1 MAETVMMPKLG
12 FDMAEGTLVRW
23 VKKEGDSVNKGD
35 VLAEIETDKAT
46 VEVESSFSGVVA
58 RHLVAEGA
66 SVPVGDPIAIVGQ
79 PGEKVED
86 SAPAATKEAGQP
98 AEAAQLTTE
107 QKAPRADEKQQTAT
121 GSVPAAEIAPAEV
134 QTVQGAPTSTPQQY
148 EAAAQA
154 APSGATVT
162 APAEGQ
168 QLAEGEVKAS
178 PLARRVAQ
186 DNGLDLRAVTGS
198 GPGGRIVRKDVEAA
212 LQAPRQAAPAAAPAA
227 ASQVAP
233 AATAPAAPRAAK
245 SPAMPIPM
253 PAFGQVQVPEDTRT
267 QPDKLRTIIG
277 KRMQESKQAVP
288 HFYITSEY
296 RMDDLMAL
304 RKQVNGML
312 PDDQKLSVNDFIVKA
327 VALALRAFPNINA
340 SLDGNE
346 IVRHGHVNV
355 GVAVAL
361 DNGLMTVVCND
372 ADQKPLR
379 LIAEEVRQLV
389 ARARSGKVR
398 PDDIQGST
406 FSISNL
412 GMYQVEE
419 FIAIINPPEAAILAV
434 GSAQE
439 VPVVENGE
447 IKVGWRMKATISA
460 DHRLTDGAEAARFMQ
475 ALRGYIE
482 SPMSLL
488 L

>member
-35 VLAEIETDKAT
+35 ILAEIETDKAT
-46 VEVESSFSGVVA
+46 VEVESYFSGVVA
-58 RHLVAEGA
+58 RHLVSEGD
-66 SVPVGDPIAIVGQ
+66 SVPVGDPIAIIGE
-79 PGEKVED
+79 PGEKIED
-86 SAPAATKEAGQP
+86 TAAPAKQEETQPKAG
-98 AEAAQLTTE
+98 ADLTTD
-107 QKAPRADEKQQTAT
+107 QKAPRVDEKQDTTA
-121 GSVPAAEIAPAEV
+121 GSVPAADIAPAEV
-134 QTVQGAPTSTPQQY
+134 QAVKGAPVSTPQQY
-148 EAAAQA
+148 EQAAQQ

-162 APAEGQ
+162 GQGGEGPQ
-168 QLAEGEVKAS
+168 GMVKAS
-178 PLARRVAQ
+178 PLARRIAEEN
-186 DNGLDLRAVTGS
+186 DLDLRGVQGS

-212 LQAPRQAAPAAAPAA
+212 LKAPRPAAPQVAPAPAPAAPAA
-227 ASQVAP
+227 
-233 AATAPAAPRAAK
+233 PAAPPAPQPAK
-245 SPAMPIPM
+245 EPAMAIPM
-253 PAFGQVQVPEDTRT
+253 PAFGQVQAPQDERV
-267 QPDKLRTIIG
+267 QADKLRTIIG
-277 KRMQESKQAVP
+277 KRMVDSKQNVP

-296 RMDDLMAL
+296 NLNDLMAL
-304 RKQVNGML
+304 RKQVNAML

-327 VALALRAFPNINA
+327 VALALRAFPNVNA
-340 SLDGNE
+340 SLDGDT
-346 IVRHGHVNV
+346 IVRHGRVNV
-355 GVAVAL
+355 GIAVAL
-361 DNGLMTVVCND
+361 DNGLMTVVVKD
-372 ADQKPLR
+372 ADQKPMR
-379 LIAEEVRQLV
+379 LIGQEVRQMA

-398 PDDIQGST
+398 PDDIEGST

-460 DHRLTDGAEAARFMQ
+460 DHRLTDGAEAAKFMQ
-475 ALRGYIE
+475 ALRNYLE
-482 SPMSLL
+482 NPMSLL

>member
-46 VEVESSFSGVVA
+46 VEVESSF
-58 RHLVAEGA
+58 EGTVLRQIVGEG
-66 SVPVGDPIAIVGQ
+66 SIVPVGDPIAVIGQ

-86 SAPAATKEAGQP
+86 APAGQP
-98 AEAAQLTTE
+98 AAEAPAKET
-107 QKAPRADEKQQTAT
+107 PRVDETKQAVA

-134 QTVQGAPTSTPQQY
+134 QTARGAPVSAPAQY
-148 EAAAQA
+148 EAAQQG
-154 APSGATVT
+154 PSGATIT
-162 APAEGQ
+162 GAEGGQ
-168 QLAEGEVKAS
+168 EAPVGEVKAS
-178 PLARRVAQ
+178 PLARRMAAENNLNLSRIQ
-186 DNGLDLRAVTGS
+186 GS

-212 LQAPRQAAPAAAPAA
+212 LKAPPQQAPAAQAAPAPQAPA
-227 ASQVAP
+227 P
-233 AATAPAAPRAAK
+233 APAAPQKAAE
-245 SPAMPIPM
+245 PGMVIPM
-253 PAFGQVQVPEDTRT
+253 PAFGQAQAPQDERV

-277 KRMQESKQAVP
+277 KRMVDSKQNVP
-288 HFYITSEY
+288 HFYVTSDY
-296 RMDDLMAL
+296 RMDALMAL
-304 RKQVNGML
+304 RKQINAML
-312 PDDQKLSVNDFIVKA
+312 PEDQKISVNDFIVKA
-327 VALALRAFPNINA
+327 VALALRAFPNINT
-340 SLDGNE
+340 SLDGAE
-346 IVRHGHVNV
+346 IVRHGRVNV

-361 DNGLMTVVCND
+361 DNGLMTVVCKD

-379 LIAEEVRQLV
+379 YIAQEVRQMV

-398 PDDIQGST
+398 PDDIEGST

-412 GMYQVEE
+412 GMYQVDD

-475 ALRGYIE
+475 ALRGYLE
-482 SPMSLL
+482 NPMSLL